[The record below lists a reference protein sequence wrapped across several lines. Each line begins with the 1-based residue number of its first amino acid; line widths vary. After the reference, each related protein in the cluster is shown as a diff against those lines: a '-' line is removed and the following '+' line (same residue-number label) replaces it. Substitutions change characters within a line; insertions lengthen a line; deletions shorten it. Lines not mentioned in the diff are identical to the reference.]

1 MKLQRFVD
9 ISQSSST
16 ASLKKQ
22 LIDIAHDM
30 DFGLVLAVVIT
41 EIPGA
46 DSHVVR
52 IGNTPEA
59 FEKAAT
65 SFEGLARD
73 PVNKRLKKLSLPVVY
88 DQRLYVREKAGD
100 LWEEQAPFGYRTGIS
115 VGLHLPGNRHFLLGM
130 DRESALPKNEEDMT
144 RMLADLQLL
153 AVHTQD
159 AAIRLLAEPATRS
172 SEMSLSRREVDALR
186 CCMQGKTAKETG
198 EAMTCSE
205 NTVNTYFRRIFAKL
219 DVSSKHQAV
228 LKAIHMGLM

>member
-1 MKLQRFVD
+1 MRLQRFVD
-9 ISQSSST
+9 ISQAQST
-16 ASLKKQ
+16 ASLKRQ

-41 EIPGA
+41 EIPGVDA
-46 DSHVVR
+46 HVAR

-59 FEKAAT
+59 FEKAST

-88 DQRLYVREKAGD
+88 DQGLYVREQAAD

-130 DRESALPKNEEDMT
+130 DREAPLPSSDEAMT
-144 RMLADLQLL
+144 RLLAGLQLL

-159 AAIRLLAEPATRS
+159 AAIRLLSEPATRT
-172 SEMSLSRREVDALR
+172 SELSLSRREIEALR
-186 CCMQGKTAKETG
+186 HCMQGKTARETG
-198 EAMTCSE
+198 EAMNCSE
-205 NTVNTYFRRIFAKL
+205 NTVNTYFRRIFSKL

-228 LKAIHMGLM
+228 LKAIHLGLM

>member
-9 ISQSSST
+9 ISQASST

-22 LIDIAHDM
+22 LVDIAHDM

-41 EIPGA
+41 DRPGV
-46 DSHVVR
+46 DSHVARV
-52 IGNTPEA
+52 GNTPEA
-59 FEKAAT
+59 FESAST
-65 SFEGLARD
+65 NFEGLARD

-88 DQRLYVREKAGD
+88 DQNLYVREQAGD
-100 LWEEQAPFGYRTGIS
+100 LWEEQAPFGYRTGIC
-115 VGLHLPGNRHFLLGM
+115 VALHLPGNRHFLLGM
-130 DRESALPKNEEDMT
+130 DRETPLPNGDDAMT

-159 AAIRLLAEPATRS
+159 AAIRLLAEPATRKDNL
-172 SEMSLSRREVDALR
+172 SLSRREIDALR
-186 CCMQGKTAKETG
+186 YCMQGKTAKETG

-205 NTVNTYFRRIFAKL
+205 NTVNTYFRRVFAKL

-228 LKAIHMGLM
+228 LKAIHLGLI

>member
-9 ISQSSST
+9 ISDASST

-30 DFGLVLAVVIT
+30 DFGLVLAVVIS

-46 DSHVVR
+46 DPHVARV
-52 IGNTPEA
+52 GNTPEA
-59 FEKAAT
+59 FEKAST

-88 DQRLYVREKAGD
+88 DQGLYVREHAAD

-130 DRESALPKNEEDMT
+130 DRESPLPKNEEEMT
-144 RMLADLQLL
+144 RMLANLQLL

-159 AAIRLLAEPATRS
+159 AAIRLLSEPATRTAVL
-172 SEMSLSRREVDALR
+172 SLSRREIDTLR
-186 CCMQGKTAKETG
+186 YCMQGKTAKQTG

-228 LKAIHMGLM
+228 LKAIHLGLM

>member
-1 MKLQRFVD
+1 MRLQRFVD
-9 ISQSSST
+9 ISQASST

-22 LIDIAHDM
+22 LVDIAHAM

-41 EIPGA
+41 ERPGV
-46 DSHVVR
+46 DPHVARV
-52 IGNTPEA
+52 GNTPEA
-59 FEKAAT
+59 FEKAST

-73 PVNKRLKKLSLPVVY
+73 PVNKRLKKGSLPVVY
-88 DQRLYVREKAGD
+88 DQGLYVKEQAGD

-130 DRESALPKNEEDMT
+130 DRDAPLPKGDEAMT

-159 AAIRLLAEPATRS
+159 AAIRLLSEPATRKD
-172 SEMSLSRREVDALR
+172 ELSLSRREIDALR
-186 CCMQGKTAKETG
+186 FCMRGMTAKETG
-198 EAMTCSE
+198 QAMTCSE

-228 LKAIHMGLM
+228 LKAIHLGLM